1 MRHPGQPPAARR
13 AEAHPV
19 GRTHRERVR
28 GGGQISFALSPS
40 GVSSLQPV
48 AASRV
53 RDCAASRRMRRGRG
67 APRPARLCT
76 RPSPRGRLP
85 SARRARMRLSPLG
98 SPEAA
103 PGDPGHPRKS
113 HSCRPA

>member
-40 GVSSLQPV
+40 GVSSLQLLEK
-48 AASRV
+48 ADAS
-53 RDCAASRRMRRGRG
+53 
-67 APRPARLCT
+67 L
-76 RPSPRGRLP
+76 
-85 SARRARMRLSPLG
+85 
-98 SPEAA
+98 
-103 PGDPGHPRKS
+103 
-113 HSCRPA
+113 